1 MHPAQS
7 WTGTDGP
14 QLPALPAPPLDS
26 RSQAGSLTGG
36 HCPSPSASLGPVLSQ
51 TPRSVF
57 WVPCLPPRCFPPHP
71 ASLLSQFPSVSLCCL
86 FVICFPCVSL
96 FPLLTLFSTFLFLS
110 LCALASV
117 PRMNTFPLS
126 EASGALGSWSSQ
138 VGARA
143 LLGLGLSQP
152 GAALPCPPW
161 SLPGFS
167 CVSGSSSSLL
177 ASCHVPISPSA
188 SLWACGSSEYI
199 SISRPL
205 CSVPLCLSPA
215 FISGFQCPLQ
225 SGCPVIQ
232 PHCRQRGDCRVA
244 TGSHLSLCTQAW
256 EG

>member
-14 QLPALPAPPLDS
+14 QLPALPAPQLDS

-152 GAALPCPPW
+152 GAALPCPPGLYLVSPVSQAPVRP
-161 SLPGFS
+161 SLPLVMFPSLLQPHSGPVGLPSIFPSLGLCALSPSVCLQPLSRGFS
-167 CVSGSSSSLL
+167 
-177 ASCHVPISPSA
+177 VP
-188 SLWACGSSEYI
+188 C
-199 SISRPL
+199 SR
-205 CSVPLCLSPA
+205 A
-215 FISGFQCPLQ
+215 AQ
-225 SGCPVIQ
+225 
-232 PHCRQRGDCRVA
+232 
-244 TGSHLSLCTQAW
+244 
-256 EG
+256 